1 MQLHDDP
8 EWVFPFEFMDVGDS
22 FFIPTL
28 KSSNLIYSI
37 ERGAKKAKIR
47 VKTYSVVEEDF
58 MGVRTW
64 RIN

>member
-8 EWVFPFEFMDVGDS
+8 EWLFPFEFMQVGDS

-28 KSSNLIYSI
+28 KSSNLIYLI
-37 ERGAKKAKIR
+37 ENRAKKAKIR
-47 VKTYSVVEEDF
+47 VKTYAVVEEDF

-64 RIN
+64 RIS

>member
-8 EWVFPFEFMDVGDS
+8 EWLFPFEFMQVGDS

-28 KSSNLIYSI
+28 KSSNLIYLI
-37 ERGAKKAKIR
+37 ENRAKKAKIR
-47 VKTYSVVEEDF
+47 VKTYAVVEEDF

>member
-8 EWVFPFEFMDVGDS
+8 EWVFPFEFMEIGDS

-28 KSSNLIYSI
+28 KSANLIYSI
-37 ERGAKKAKIR
+37 ERGAKKAKVK
-47 VKTYSVVEEDF
+47 VKTYSVVEDDF

>member
-8 EWVFPFEFMDVGDS
+8 EWLFPFEFMEIGDS

-37 ERGAKKAKIR
+37 ENRAKKAKVK
-47 VKTYSVVEEDF
+47 VKTYAVVDDDF

>member
-8 EWVFPFEFMDVGDS
+8 EWVFPFEFMEIGDS

-28 KSSNLIYSI
+28 KSANLIYSI
-37 ERGAKKAKIR
+37 ERGAKKAKVK
-47 VKTYSVVEEDF
+47 VKTYAVVEGDF
-58 MGVRTW
+58 MGVRAW